1 MLPYRIVCA
10 DCGTFRIGRKQTS
23 GANVIR
29 YQETCPECG
38 SENFKI
44 GGTTGDEWAG
54 HFGS

>member
-29 YQETCPECG
+29 YQETCPERG
-38 SENFKI
+38 YENFKL